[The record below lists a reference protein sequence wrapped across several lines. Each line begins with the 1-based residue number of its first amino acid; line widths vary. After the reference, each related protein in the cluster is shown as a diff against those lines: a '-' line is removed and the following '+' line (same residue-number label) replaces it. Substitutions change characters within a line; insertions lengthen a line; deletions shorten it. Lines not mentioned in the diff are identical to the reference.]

1 MERQEIGGE
10 QGDVFHRGPGR
21 YTLQR
26 SLVALKRR
34 LVAEAS
40 AAVQMLEDSIE
51 ALWTLDR
58 PTAREIRKL
67 DDGIDREEV
76 AIETECLRL
85 LTMQQPVA
93 RDFRLITFIM
103 KVNAE
108 IERVADH
115 ATSIAKTTSRLS
127 KMGVQPVW
135 PTALRDMGERVP
147 IMCHNLLRAVLDED
161 PAGARDVIE
170 EDDIIDGLEK
180 QLFEETTSR
189 MEAGDLDASTGL
201 YIHRVGRELER
212 AADVMTNIA
221 EDLLYLTTGH
231 IVRHTHDEQPPE
243 ENSPGE
249 NRLRA

>member
-1 MERQEIGGE
+1 MEPERPVEE
-10 QGDVFHRGPGR
+10 EGDIFHKGPGR

-51 ALWTLDR
+51 ALWALDR
-58 PTAREIRKL
+58 PAAKEIRRL

-115 ATSIAKTTSRLS
+115 ATSIAKTTSRIS
-127 KMGVQPVW
+127 KIGIEPVW
-135 PTALRDMGERVP
+135 PTALREMGERVP
-147 IMCHNLLRAVLDED
+147 IMCHKLLRAVLDED
-161 PAGARDVIE
+161 PTGARAVIQEDDVIDE
-170 EDDIIDGLEK
+170 LER
-180 QLFEETTSR
+180 QLFQETTSR
-189 MEAGDLDASTGL
+189 MEIDELDPATGL
-201 YIHRVGRELER
+201 YIHRLGRELER

-221 EDLLYLTTGH
+221 EDLVYLTTGQ
-231 IVRHTHDEQPPE
+231 IVRHIHDERPPE
-243 ENSPGE
+243 SSPGE
-249 NRLRA
+249 GRLRA

>member
-10 QGDVFHRGPGR
+10 QDDIFHRGPGR

-103 KVNAE
+103 KVNGE

-135 PTALRDMGERVP
+135 PTALREMGQRVP

-161 PAGARDVIE
+161 PHVARTVIE
-170 EDDIIDGLEK
+170 DDDIIDQLEK
-180 QLFEETTSR
+180 QLFEETTTR
-189 MEAGDLDASTGL
+189 MHNAELDAATGL

-231 IVRHTHDEQPPE
+231 IVRHTHDEQSPE
-243 ENSPGE
+243 EDTPGE
-249 NRLRA
+249 SRLRA

>member
-1 MERQEIGGE
+1 METGE
-10 QGDVFHRGPGR
+10 HGDIFHRGPGR

-51 ALWTLDR
+51 ALWALDR
-58 PTAREIRKL
+58 PAAKEIRRL

-103 KVNAE
+103 KVNQE
-108 IERVADH
+108 VERIADH
-115 ATSIAKTTSRLS
+115 ASSIAKTTGRLS
-127 KMGVQPVW
+127 KLGVQPVW
-135 PTALRDMGERVP
+135 PTALREMGERVP

-161 PAGARDVIE
+161 PDGARAVIEDDDVI
-170 EDDIIDGLEK
+170 DNLEK
-180 QLFEETTSR
+180 RLFDETLSGMNT
-189 MEAGDLDASTGL
+189 GDVDAATGL
-201 YIHRVGRELER
+201 YMYRLGRELER
-212 AADVMTNIA
+212 AADVLTNIA
-221 EDLLYLTTGH
+221 EDLVYLTTGQ
-231 IVRHTHDEQPPE
+231 IVRHTHDDDWPE
-243 ENSPGE
+243 GARGASPESERMGG
-249 NRLRA
+249 